1 MTYSANHQMQDPW
14 LQGLHWFVRHFGLHY
29 PARSL
34 VAGLPLDSGQL
45 TPALLVRAADRARL
59 KACWKCLAL
68 GELDAETLP
77 CLALTHQG
85 EPMILVSRQGD
96 SFEVLDKGRP
106 LSLDL
111 ADLQSRLTGDVCL
124 VSLPY
129 RFEQRTEEWL
139 PESKSSRHWLIKGIL
154 TVKPLY
160 RDVLLASFVAN
171 LLMLAVPLFTMN
183 VYDRVVPNMAFDSL
197 WVLFSGVI
205 IAIGFDGLLRLMR
218 ARVVDVAG
226 KQIDRR
232 LSADLFA
239 RVLGIRMEHMPQS
252 VGAFARQ
259 LQDFDSVRD
268 FLTSAT
274 ITALVD
280 MPFAILFV
288 IVVAFI
294 AGPLVLIPLA
304 VLFLILLAV
313 WLAVPKMQA
322 LVEEGSR
329 LSTHRNAQTIEAL
342 SGLETIKQQ
351 NAQGRIQQ
359 AWEANLAALSDW
371 GLRYRWLS
379 GGLNQLISGS
389 QQLVTAGLIV
399 AGVYM
404 ISANAL
410 TMGGMIAI
418 VMLSSRAISILNQ
431 SAMLMLRYHQTKT
444 ALKSVDTLMSL
455 PQEAERGVP
464 VDRPQLHGAIC
475 LDNVSFAYGEQPPA
489 LVQVSLN
496 IKPGEKVAIVGPV
509 GSGKST
515 LLRLLQGLYAP
526 VEGRVLFDNLPMQQ
540 WEMAQLRDQL
550 GAQSQDVRLMYGSI
564 RDNIAGHERPVSDAA
579 MERAVAL
586 SGVGQFIDR
595 IEGGLD
601 RQVGEGGLFLSG
613 GQRQAIA
620 LARALVHEPSV
631 LLLDEPTSSMD
642 PALEQHV
649 MRSLQSLEGVTL
661 VLATH
666 KAELLKR
673 VDRVI
678 VLNHGRLVGDKPA
691 NEALSTGVR
700 SSAGGQKVRVTTGT
714 IKPREAAHV
723 SA

>member
-1 MTYSANHQMQDPW
+1 
-14 LQGLHWFVRHFGLHY
+14 
-29 PARSL
+29 
-34 VAGLPLDSGQL
+34 
-45 TPALLVRAADRARL
+45 
-59 KACWKCLAL
+59 
-68 GELDAETLP
+68 
-77 CLALTHQG
+77 
-85 EPMILVSRQGD
+85 
-96 SFEVLDKGRP
+96 
-106 LSLDL
+106 
-111 ADLQSRLTGDVCL
+111 
-124 VSLPY
+124 
-129 RFEQRTEEWL
+129 
-139 PESKSSRHWLIKGIL
+139 
-154 TVKPLY
+154 
-160 RDVLLASFVAN
+160 
-171 LLMLAVPLFTMN
+171 
-183 VYDRVVPNMAFDSL
+183 
-197 WVLFSGVI
+197 
-205 IAIGFDGLLRLMR
+205 
-218 ARVVDVAG
+218 
-226 KQIDRR
+226 
-232 LSADLFA
+232 
-239 RVLGIRMEHMPQS
+239 
-252 VGAFARQ
+252 
-259 LQDFDSVRD
+259 
-268 FLTSAT
+268 
-274 ITALVD
+274 
-280 MPFAILFV
+280 
-288 IVVAFI
+288 
-294 AGPLVLIPLA
+294 
-304 VLFLILLAV
+304 
-313 WLAVPKMQA
+313 
-322 LVEEGSR
+322 
-329 LSTHRNAQTIEAL
+329 
-342 SGLETIKQQ
+342 
-351 NAQGRIQQ
+351 
-359 AWEANLAALSDW
+359 
-371 GLRYRWLS
+371 
-379 GGLNQLISGS
+379 
-389 QQLVTAGLIV
+389 
-399 AGVYM
+399 
-404 ISANAL
+404 
-410 TMGGMIAI
+410 
-418 VMLSSRAISILNQ
+418 
-431 SAMLMLRYHQTKT
+431 
-444 ALKSVDTLMSL
+444 
-455 PQEAERGVP
+455 VP

-601 RQVGEGGLFLSG
+601 RQVGEGGLFMSG